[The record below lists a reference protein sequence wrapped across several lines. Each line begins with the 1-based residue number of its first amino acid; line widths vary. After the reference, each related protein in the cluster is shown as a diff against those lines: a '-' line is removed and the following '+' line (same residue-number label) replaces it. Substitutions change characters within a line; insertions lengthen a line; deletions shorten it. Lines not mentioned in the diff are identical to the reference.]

1 MKKLLSI
8 IPLLVLLIITQT
20 GCGGVDPV
28 AKTSYYLDT
37 VCSITIYDM
46 KDMSKDNANTV
57 IDAGFATCSEY
68 EQLLSKTIEGSDIY
82 NINHAGGK
90 ATKVDAKTIEVIKK
104 GIYYGDLSNGKFD
117 ITVGKATD
125 LWDFHSETPK
135 VPSDVDL
142 AEAIACVDY
151 KQIKIDEDNNTVY
164 LANPD
169 AQIDL
174 GGIAKGYIADRVV
187 ETLKNKGVTN
197 AVVDLG
203 GNIVCIGGKPDRGGF
218 GGSSGPVD
226 YNIGIERPY
235 SDRSEII
242 GSVPMQNQTIVTS
255 GVYERCFTIGG
266 KTYHHIL
273 DVKTGYP
280 VDSDVEAVTIV
291 AELGHSVDCDG
302 LSTTC
307 LLLGVKEGKKLIE
320 SIDGVEALF
329 IDKDDNIT
337 CTDGMKFNPEK

>member
-8 IPLLVLLIITQT
+8 IPLLLILIITQT
-20 GCGGVDPV
+20 GCGTVDPV

-37 VCSITIYDM
+37 VCTITIYDM
-46 KDMSKDNANTV
+46 QEMSEETAKAV
-57 IDAGFATCSEY
+57 IDEGFATCNEY
-68 EQLLSKTIEGSDIY
+68 EQLLSKTKENSDIAR
-82 NINHAGGK
+82 INRASGK
-90 ATKVDAKTIEVIKK
+90 ATTVDPRTIDVIGK
-104 GIYYGDLSNGKFD
+104 GIYYGDLSDGKFD

-125 LWDFHSETPK
+125 LWDFHSENPK
-135 VPSDVDL
+135 VPRDADL
-142 AEAIACVDY
+142 AEAVACVDY
-151 KQIKIDEDNNTVY
+151 KQIKIDKGQNTVR
-164 LANPD
+164 LTNPN

-174 GGIAKGYIADRVV
+174 GGIAKGYIADKVA
-187 ETLKNKGVTN
+187 ETLKAKGVTN
-197 AVVDLG
+197 AVIDLG
-203 GNIVCIGGKPDRGGF
+203 GNIVCIGGKPDSGGF

-255 GVYERCFTIGG
+255 GVYERCFTVGD

-291 AELGHSVDCDG
+291 AQLGQSVDCDG

-307 LLLGVKEGKKLIE
+307 LLLGVEEGKKLIE

-329 IDKDDNIT
+329 IDKDDKIT
-337 CTDGMKFNPEK
+337 YTSGMKFNEE